1 MLIAALAA
9 MLLQGCRAARVRTAA
24 NAPAPAPDTVFSITL
39 IGDDC
44 KFADHVDYGIYVPGG
59 NRTIRGVMVFQHGC
73 SQEEFGISRHCDVQY
88 QALARKWDLAIVE
101 PTIFGLCDIW
111 AFPENGSYKSLL
123 LALSKAGARTGHPE
137 LATAPFLLWGHSG
150 GGLWTLAMLNQ
161 HPERIIAAVCYS
173 AAWDP
178 DWDYPEVAYDVP
190 VIFLT
195 ALGQE
200 NDIIEGYEIGAD
212 EYLTK
217 PYSTR
222 LLLMKVNALIKR
234 YRGLLVKD
242 GRIDL
247 DEITIEPARRQVSVN
262 GRRIELTPREYELL
276 LYFVENRDQALTRNQ
291 ILDAV
296 WGRDY
301 EGYDRAVDTYIKKLR
316 ASLGEASYHIETVI
330 KLGYMW
336 KNGR

>member
-1 MLIAALAA
+1 MTDGNIKILIAE
-9 MLLQGCRAARVRTAA
+9 
-24 NAPAPAPDTVFSITL
+24 
-39 IGDDC
+39 DD
-44 KFADHVDYGIYVPGG
+44 ISL
-59 NRTIRGVMVFQHGC
+59 RTITSAYFTKNGFEVDQAGDGDEACRLVMNNRYDAVILDIMMPGRDGKEVCRF
-73 SQEEFGISRHCDVQY
+73 IRSR
-88 QALARKWDLAIVE
+88 
-101 PTIFGLCDIW
+101 
-111 AFPENGSYKSLL
+111 
-123 LALSKAGARTGHPE
+123 
-137 LATAPFLLWGHSG
+137 
-150 GGLWTLAMLNQ
+150 
-161 HPERIIAAVCYS
+161 
-173 AAWDP
+173 
-178 DWDYPEVAYDVP
+178 YDVP

-336 KNGR
+336 KNS

>member
-1 MLIAALAA
+1 MTDGNIKILIAE
-9 MLLQGCRAARVRTAA
+9 
-24 NAPAPAPDTVFSITL
+24 
-39 IGDDC
+39 DD
-44 KFADHVDYGIYVPGG
+44 ISL
-59 NRTIRGVMVFQHGC
+59 RTITSAYFTKNGFEVDQAGDGDEACRLVMNNRYDAVILDIMMPGRDGKEVCRF
-73 SQEEFGISRHCDVQY
+73 IRSR
-88 QALARKWDLAIVE
+88 
-101 PTIFGLCDIW
+101 
-111 AFPENGSYKSLL
+111 
-123 LALSKAGARTGHPE
+123 
-137 LATAPFLLWGHSG
+137 
-150 GGLWTLAMLNQ
+150 
-161 HPERIIAAVCYS
+161 
-173 AAWDP
+173 
-178 DWDYPEVAYDVP
+178 YDVP

-217 PYSTR
+217 PYSTK